1 MAPMLLE
8 EGLASLRGQNLAKNL
23 VKEGTLSKELFKKI
37 KLTNLGGFS
46 SYATAILASIITCEV
61 AIKVK
66 DKIQQKYE
74 EKRALKLEKTL
85 QAHQG

>member
-23 VKEGTLSKELFKKI
+23 VKDGTLSKELFKKI
-37 KLTNLGGFS
+37 KLTNLGGFT
-46 SYATAILASIITCEV
+46 SYATAILAAIVTCEV

-74 EKRALKLEKTL
+74 DKKMRKNLVCE
-85 QAHQG
+85 AHQG